1 MSYNRLEINLLPPE
15 LRPGPAVR
23 YALVVNFFVIAVTIA
38 YLAVDS
44 LFGMSRIT
52 SLHEDKTAVEQQIR
66 DGQQVVT
73 DHQRLVLI
81 HQAIIDY
88 GKLIGM
94 ASANYVD
101 MPVVLDRLA
110 RVMPDGV
117 YLRSVSNDKA
127 AQEPGGANLIISLS
141 ASRRD
146 PALLLETLRA
156 FKADP
161 VFQNCYMRFV
171 HFQEESLDQFL
182 ERIGVSWSTTGPG
195 IDETLLAEQ
204 FEFDIHTR
212 IATPIA
218 DLGLPVIQDDSVYY
232 AEASLEPPPTEAGA
246 EDSAEPVGAGENAAS
261 STPDEAGEGQ

>member
-1 MSYNRLEINLLPPE
+1 VSYNRIEINLLPPE

-23 YALVVNFFVIAVTIA
+23 YALVINFLVIAVTIA

-66 DGQQVVT
+66 DGQQVVA

-81 HQAIIDY
+81 HQAIVDY

-117 YLRSVSNDKA
+117 YLRSISNDKA
-127 AQEPGGANLIISLS
+127 AEQPGGANLVISLS

-156 FKADP
+156 FKGDP
-161 VFQNCYMRFV
+161 VFENCYMRFAR
-171 HFQEESLDQFL
+171 FQEESLDQFL
-182 ERIGVSWSTTGPG
+182 QRVGVNWSTTGPG
-195 IDETLLAEQ
+195 IDDTLLAEQ

-212 IATPIA
+212 ISTPIA
-218 DLGLPVIQDDSVYY
+218 DLGLPVVQDDSVYF
-232 AEASLEPPPTEAGA
+232 AEASLESPPREPRAEDEAG
-246 EDSAEPVGAGENAAS
+246 PVEVDENAAS
-261 STPDEAGEGQ
+261 STPDEAGEGR